1 MSMKSALIIK
11 CNDNPMAVSLLS
23 RTFTDAALLAF
34 KRRHFDETKNSP
46 DIQCQ
51 WEKYNTLYRWGI
63 QEVNLVT
70 QTTVPDPKHPSLPRT
85 HVPESFPRP
94 LSPALPAQTQLPRKQ
109 LPAERPPVQTAVVTA
124 ATLEPPTEIRN
135 VGLECEKEGDTFI
148 IRDPNAN
155 NGISGRG
162 PTQEEAT
169 ADYFRAVSRERE
181 GT

>member
-1 MSMKSALIIK
+1 MKSALIIK

-51 WEKYNTLYRWGI
+51 WEKYNALYRWGI

-94 LSPALPAQTQLPRKQ
+94 ESVALPAQTQLPRKQ
-109 LPAERPPVQTAVVTA
+109 LPAERPPVQTPTIVTSA
-124 ATLEPPTEIRN
+124 PLEPP
-135 VGLECEKEGDTFI
+135 VPQVALECEKEDDTFI
-148 IRDPNAN
+148 VRDPNAN